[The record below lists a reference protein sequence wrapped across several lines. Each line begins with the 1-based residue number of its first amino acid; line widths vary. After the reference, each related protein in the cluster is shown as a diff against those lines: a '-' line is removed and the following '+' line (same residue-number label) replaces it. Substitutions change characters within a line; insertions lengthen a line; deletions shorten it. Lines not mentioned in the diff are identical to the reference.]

1 MEEALII
8 LPRSRIIPCW
18 EWGHLE
24 SCMRLGAP
32 WGGDGDRDSGQ
43 RWRPGAGIGTQG
55 RDGDPGQRWG
65 PRAGML
71 IWDAIGITAQGGAG
85 RDGGPT
91 GDQHKATLSA
101 S

>member
-1 MEEALII
+1 MI
-8 LPRSRIIPCW
+8 LSRSRIIPRW

-32 WGGDGDRDSGQ
+32 WGGDGD
-43 RWRPGAGIGTQG
+43 AGHGMGTRG
-55 RDGDPGQRWG
+55 RDGDPGQGWG

-71 IWDAIGITAQGGAG
+71 SGAAIGITAQGGAG

-91 GDQHKATLSA
+91 GDQHKTTLDA
-101 S
+101 V